1 MSKTVLVTGGAGF
14 IGSHICEM
22 YLKEGYETICI
33 DNLVSGKREN
43 ISILEEN
50 SHFTFYK
57 VDIRNYDELE
67 EIFKKHQPKII
78 NHHAAQK
85 SVAYSVENPIYD
97 LENNLFGLVNLLNL
111 VKKYPIK
118 NFIYVSSGGALSK
131 EILGNEKSTEIDTP
145 QLVSPY
151 AITKF
156 AGEKYLSIY
165 SKEYNFNY
173 TVLRYANV
181 FGPRQIPD
189 GECGVIPIFINNVL
203 DDKGSILMTYP
214 DMPRGCT
221 RDYVYISDVVEANKL
236 CTEKP
241 VNTVINIGSGIEFEI
256 LGIYEDILEV
266 FSKDLPIKITGPRS
280 GDVKRSVLDCT
291 LAKEKLGWEPQYTL
305 KEGLKK
311 LQDYLR

>member
-1 MSKTVLVTGGAGF
+1 MTKTVLVTGGAGF

-67 EIFKKHQPKII
+67 EIFKKHQPEII

-85 SVAYSVENPIYD
+85 SVAYSVENPMYD

-111 VKKYPIK
+111 VNKYPIK

-236 CTEKP
+236 CSEKP

-311 LQDYLR
+311 LKDYLR

>member
-1 MSKTVLVTGGAGF
+1 MPHQLFAGFYISRYRKIIGGTGPISGVNNVKWFKLIVRNRMSKTILVTGGAGF

-43 ISILEEN
+43 INNLEEN
-50 SHFTFYK
+50 SHFKFYE

-67 EIFKKHQPKII
+67 RIFKKHHPEII

-85 SVAYSVENPIYD
+85 SVANSVENPMYD
-97 LENNLFGLVNLLNL
+97 LENNLCGLINILNL

-131 EILGNEKSTEIDTP
+131 EIIGEEKSTEIYTP

-165 SKEYNFNY
+165 SKEYSFNY
-173 TVLRYANV
+173 TGLRYANV

-203 DDKGSILMTYP
+203 DDRASILMTYA

-221 RDYVYISDVVEANKL
+221 RDYVYISDRN
-236 CTEKP
+236 
-241 VNTVINIGSGIEFEI
+241 
-256 LGIYEDILEV
+256 
-266 FSKDLPIKITGPRS
+266 
-280 GDVKRSVLDCT
+280 
-291 LAKEKLGWEPQYTL
+291 
-305 KEGLKK
+305 
-311 LQDYLR
+311 